1 MAEDEPMQF
10 EPSTQ
15 LQESQEENDASIS
28 PTNSPT
34 TTETYPSSGLGT
46 PPLSPSSVADLR
58 INPVE
63 SPPDLNTALSSI
75 VVFCDRLYKYMQD
88 VNAAI
93 ATLERELD
101 VFFHNVDT
109 KMNDQAALVLPFRSA
124 MDILATR
131 LDDIESKLNGI
142 KTNYRSI
149 DSTEQDCTPHSE
161 TKDSA

>member
-1 MAEDEPMQF
+1 MAEDEPMQYD
-10 EPSTQ
+10 PTTQ
-15 LQESQEENDASIS
+15 LQEPQEENDASI
-28 PTNSPT
+28 SPT

-46 PPLSPSSVADLR
+46 PPLSPSSVADLH

-63 SPPDLNTALSSI
+63 SQSPPDLNTALSSI

-93 ATLERELD
+93 ATLEKELD

-131 LDDIESKLNGI
+131 LDDIETKVNGF

-149 DSTEQDCTPHSE
+149 DSIEEDCMDHSE
-161 TKDSA
+161 TKDSV